1 MYHMYEIISAMQ
13 SLYGNLLHYGEQWSA
28 DTRDWLLR
36 MLRQKMSL
44 PIEEPELLMAVI
56 QCLTRYYS
64 PVLPFFYSPHHA
76 LLVVKIC
83 SSLQRQSMLLIK

>member
-56 QCLTRYYS
+56 QCLTRFYY
-64 PVLPFFYSPHHA
+64 YYY
-76 LLVVKIC
+76 
-83 SSLQRQSMLLIK
+83 